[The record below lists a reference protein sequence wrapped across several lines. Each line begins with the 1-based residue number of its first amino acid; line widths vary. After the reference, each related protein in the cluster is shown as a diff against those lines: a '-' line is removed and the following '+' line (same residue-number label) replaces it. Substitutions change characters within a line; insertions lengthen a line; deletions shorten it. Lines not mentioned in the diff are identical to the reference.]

1 MQLVGSSDGVEIAVH
16 DLGGSGDR
24 DLVVV
29 HATGFCARTYG
40 PLVDVLGARL
50 RCWGVDLRGHGLSR
64 APDGLDYQWRGFAD
78 DVLAAVAALGLR
90 QPAALG
96 HSSGGAAVLAA
107 EAARPGTFS
116 ALWCYEPIVWPEP
129 DKARARAA
137 ALAEGAGRR
146 RDRFA
151 SAAEAVANFGAKP
164 PLSGF
169 APEVVDAYVEHAF
182 GPGPDGSLTL
192 RCRPEVEAAIYLQAP
207 EGDRF
212 ADLGRVGCPVVVACG
227 GRSDAVGPE
236 LAARLAAAISPGPA
250 RTRVFERLG
259 HFGPFESPAEVA
271 TAALADLS

>member
-96 HSSGGAAVLAA
+96 HSSGGAAVLA
-107 EAARPGTFS
+107 
-116 ALWCYEPIVWPEP
+116 
-129 DKARARAA
+129 
-137 ALAEGAGRR
+137 AEGAGRR